1 MDGLS
6 NLFKKGGLNE
16 TSCVRGGLSGNHP
29 GSPKETRHGT
39 FCGCRPAPEG
49 VKAKRVPCRGDFT
62 GRRLSHNG
70 RRSLTGAILPFLF
83 YKIAGLVAEMA
94 VDPSHQLSLC
104 LIAELGLVVERTTH
118 QPVRVLAGD
127 DAAHPVAL
135 LRIRTEF
142 IRTPKAGLA
151 LLSSA
156 TYPSRRL
163 A

>member
-1 MDGLS
+1 MGCLTSLRREVLMKLHASGEDYLETI
-6 NLFKKGGLNE
+6 LVLQKKLGMG
-16 TSCVRGGLSGNHP
+16 
-29 GSPKETRHGT
+29 
-39 FCGCRPAPEG
+39 RP
-49 VKAKRVPCRGDFT
+49 
-62 GRRLSHNG
+62 LSHNG

>member
-1 MDGLS
+1 
-6 NLFKKGGLNE
+6 
-16 TSCVRGGLSGNHP
+16 
-29 GSPKETRHGT
+29 
-39 FCGCRPAPEG
+39 
-49 VKAKRVPCRGDFT
+49 
-62 GRRLSHNG
+62 
-70 RRSLTGAILPFLF
+70 
-83 YKIAGLVAEMA
+83 MA